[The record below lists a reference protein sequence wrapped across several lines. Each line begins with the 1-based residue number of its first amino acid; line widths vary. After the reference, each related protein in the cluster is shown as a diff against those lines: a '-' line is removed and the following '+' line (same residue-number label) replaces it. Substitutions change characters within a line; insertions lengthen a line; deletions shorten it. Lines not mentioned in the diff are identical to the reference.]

1 MKKISLMATLPALA
15 LMAACATET
24 PYGPSQDG
32 GGYGFSEQRIE
43 DNRYRITFRGN
54 SLTPR
59 ETVENYLLYRAA
71 EKTVSSGNDY
81 FVVVSD
87 DTEKTTTYRTT
98 SRPDPYYYRPF
109 PYYAYGYR
117 WARPYDDVDIREST
131 RYAAVAY
138 VVMYKGEKPNDPAA
152 YDARQV
158 KANLEGFIRR
168 EEAQ

>member
-1 MKKISLMATLPALA
+1 MLQKSLTILIGVAL
-15 LMAACATET
+15 LAACASET
-24 PYGPSQDG
+24 PYGPSEGG

-54 SLTPR
+54 SLTSR

-71 EKTVSSGNDY
+71 EKTLNSGHDY
-81 FVVVSD
+81 FVVVGD

-98 SRPDPYYYRPF
+98 RDPYYYRSPF

-117 WARPYDDVDIREST
+117 WAHPYRDVDIKAST
-131 RYAAVAY
+131 RYSAVAY
-138 VVMYKGEKPNDPAA
+138 IVMYKGEKPKNPAA

-158 KANLEGFIRR
+158 QQNLAGFIRR
-168 EEAQ
+168 EEAK